1 MNNPSESIE
10 IKIAHELLKIGVMSV
25 SKEEPFVWSSGM
37 LSPFY
42 CDNRRTLS
50 YPKVRRMLTEA
61 FCERASKY
69 EFDCVAGVATAGIA
83 HAAWLADC
91 LSLPLIYVRPE
102 AKGHGH
108 QNQIEGHLLNNSRVL
123 MVEDLVAS
131 GLSALQ
137 AAEAVQQATGSMPV
151 CILAIFTYGLD
162 GVAEL
167 FEQKGTLL
175 ETLCDF
181 FTFVDVALE
190 SGYLDTE
197 SYNILLEWRH
207 DHQSWTLKH

>member
-1 MNNPSESIE
+1 MNHSAKPSAIQ
-10 IKIAHELLKIGVMSV
+10 IAHELLEIGVMAV
-25 SKEEPFVWSSGM
+25 TKGKPFVWSSGM

-50 YPKVRRMLTEA
+50 YPKVRKILTDA
-61 FCERASKY
+61 FHERASKY

-83 HAAWLADC
+83 HAAWLADRM
-91 LSLPLIYVRPE
+91 SLPLIYVRPE

-108 QNQIEGHLLNNSRVL
+108 QNQIEGHLPENSRVL

-137 AAEAVQQATGSMPV
+137 AAEAVQKATGLMPV

-167 FEQKGTLL
+167 FEQKGTRL

-181 FTFVDVALE
+181 DTFVNTALG
-190 SGYLDTE
+190 SGHLDIE
-197 SYNILLEWRH
+197 LYNILQEWRH
-207 DHQSWTLKH
+207 DHQAWTLKH